1 MSENNMLESFKIVIA
16 AFIGGIAGYIVNV
29 QTISPNFIIFSIQ
42 FVILLVITV
51 FLVLFIPK
59 ILKLDSS
66 KKIKIKNNKSWFNR
80 NRENIQILAN
90 VITIASFLGIIT
102 AILSLNSSYDLFN
115 KQLEVQKQ
123 LNFDEHLSN
132 IKSLELELAKDFN
145 LTRDLNNKIK
155 TDDGKKQAYFAK
167 LITEN
172 LQRSVIDGK
181 ISNEYGK
188 KHLIYTLF
196 YDIELNNLLESV
208 SSSNVNI
215 SVRMKIYEQLSR
227 DIEDN
232 YTNTLYNTYGWIC
245 EYRTCLEG
253 RNKSIEYCNR
263 DNKTKQTIYCLQP
276 KFSFE

>member
-1 MSENNMLESFKIVIA
+1 MPKNTFSKSFEILIA
-16 AFIGGIAGYIVNV
+16 GFVGGIAGYIVNG
-29 QTISPNFIIFSIQ
+29 QIISPEFIVFSIQ
-42 FVILLVITV
+42 FAILLGITT
-51 FLVLFIPK
+51 FLVIIIPK

-80 NRENIQILAN
+80 NRKNIQILAN

-123 LNFDEHLSN
+123 LEFDDHLSN
-132 IKSLELELAKDFN
+132 IRSLELELAKDFN
-145 LTRDLNNKIK
+145 LTHDLNNKIK
-155 TDDGKKQAYFAK
+155 TDDGKKQAYFGK

-196 YDIELNNLLESV
+196 YDIELNNVLESV

-215 SVRMKIYEQLSR
+215 SLRMKIYEQLSR
-227 DIEDN
+227 DIEDKYIN
-232 YTNTLYNTYGWIC
+232 ILYNTYGWIC

-263 DNKTKQTIYCLQP
+263 YNETKQTIYCLQP
-276 KFSFE
+276 KISYE